1 MKLQNKVLGSAHGP
15 DNYDSEMASTY
26 LDSIEVFHRERA
38 ASDPRDWRER
48 RDHVR
53 NNGPRLETALS
64 RDGGTFVKV
73 IAEVKRRSP
82 SKGWLGQ
89 HLDAA
94 GLARD
99 YVAGGASAISVL
111 TDEPHFAGSRADL
124 EAAASAVNVP
134 VLRKDFTVSENDV
147 LDAAEM
153 GASAVLLIA
162 AILEADELAR
172 YVALALEVGLSALV
186 EVHDAR
192 EAQAALASGARIIGV
207 NQRDL
212 HTFKVD
218 AEHAATVIADL
229 PGDIIR
235 VAESGFRTRS
245 DVERAA
251 QAGFDAVL
259 VGEVFV
265 ASDNPSELVSD
276 FATVRVR
283 PRD

>member
-1 MKLQNKVLGSAHGP
+1 
-15 DNYDSEMASTY
+15 MASTY

-82 SKGWLGQ
+82 SMGWLGQ

-94 GLARD
+94 CLALD

>member
-1 MKLQNKVLGSAHGP
+1 LKLQNKVHGSAYRP

-38 ASDPRDWRER
+38 ARDPRDWHER

-53 NNGPRLETALS
+53 YDGPRLETALS
-64 RDGGTFVKV
+64 RDGDAFVKV

-124 EAAASAVNVP
+124 EVAASAVSVP

-147 LDAAEM
+147 LDTAEM

-172 YVALALEVGLSALV
+172 FVALALEVGLSALV

-192 EAQAALASGARIIGV
+192 EADAALASGARIIGV

-212 HTFKVD
+212 RSFKVD
-218 AEHAATVIADL
+218 TEHAATLIADV
-229 PGDIIR
+229 PAHIIR
-235 VAESGFRTRS
+235 IAESGFRTRS
-245 DVERAA
+245 DVEHAA

-265 ASDNPSELVSD
+265 TSDNPSELVRD